1 MPDQS
6 RGRAVSPST
15 TPHRMPAVLTVTLS
29 PDPARTPAPAKDH
42 PHREWRTR
50 PHSSSPGLTSN
61 TYGISDQVHWHERPS
76 TRASATDPACSALR
90 DRISSTGTGHAALTP
105 QPETG
110 QSPAD
115 RGPAGG
121 CHNGGRPWGVRR
133 SQGTRLAQ
141 AGLVGRT
148 REGPVP
154 SGTGPSPLWCGVEP
168 PSGRHR
174 LAGLLAGG

>member
-61 TYGISDQVHWHERPS
+61 TRSPPTTEPEPPPS
-76 TRASATDPACSALR
+76 NRGVPHLAPTHPASVPRLSIGNPGTRRRLPPLPAP
-90 DRISSTGTGHAALTP
+90 HP
-105 QPETG
+105 
-110 QSPAD
+110 SPW
-115 RGPAGG
+115 RGPAPRKE
-121 CHNGGRPWGVRR
+121 HPDVHPPMVPHRR
-133 SQGTRLAQ
+133 GTADR
-141 AGLVGRT
+141 RT
-148 REGPVP
+148 RDGQPRAAHHPRPGP
-154 SGTGPSPLWCGVEP
+154 
-168 PSGRHR
+168 RR
-174 LAGLLAGG
+174 

>member
-61 TYGISDQVHWHERPS
+61 TRPRLKDLRHSFAVNTLIRWYRTGVDVEARLPVLS
-76 TRASATDPACSALR
+76 TWLGHVDPQNTYWYLQAS
-90 DRISSTGTGHAALTP
+90 P
-105 QPETG
+105 Q
-110 QSPAD
+110 
-115 RGPAGG
+115 
-121 CHNGGRPWGVRR
+121 
-133 SQGTRLAQ
+133 
-141 AGLVGRT
+141 
-148 REGPVP
+148 
-154 SGTGPSPLWCGVEP
+154 
-168 PSGRHR
+168 
-174 LAGLLAGG
+174 LL